1 MEAKDSN
8 NKLVVQILVNQFPL
22 LYLSPL
28 IIETYIFVPPNQ
40 GMSGSRNVVPQYNF
54 ISMNLSGKTAIV
66 TGGAR
71 DIGRA
76 ISVKLASLGANVVIN
91 YFNSSED
98 GDETLRLVK
107 EAGGQGIAVKADMT
121 NWDDC
126 HNIVN
131 KAREAFGEDIHIL
144 VNNAGGLVAR
154 KRLTEMD
161 LEFWNKVMTLNLTS
175 VFMMHKA
182 TVPHMPAGS
191 AIVNLS
197 SQAARDGGGGGSAV
211 YSTSKGG
218 LTTFTRA
225 MAKELGPDGI
235 RVNAVCPG
243 MIDTTF
249 HDTFTPDNVR
259 EMVAGK
265 VPLRREGKASEI
277 ADVVAMLVSDASSY
291 MTGANVDINGGLAFS

>member
-1 MEAKDSN
+1 M
-8 NKLVVQILVNQFPL
+8 
-22 LYLSPL
+22 
-28 IIETYIFVPPNQ
+28 T
-40 GMSGSRNVVPQYNF
+40 
-54 ISMNLSGKTAIV
+54 LSGKTAIV

-91 YFNSSED
+91 YFNSAED
-98 GDETLRLVK
+98 GEETLRLVRQ
-107 EAGGQGIAVKADMT
+107 AGGRGIAVKADMT
-121 NWDDC
+121 SWEDC
-126 HNIVN
+126 HNIVAQ
-131 KAREAFGEDIHIL
+131 AREAFGKDIHVL

-154 KRLTEMD
+154 RRLSEMD
-161 LEFWNKVMTLNLTS
+161 LAFWNQVMTLNLTS

-182 TVPHMPAGS
+182 AVPHMPAGS

-249 HDTFTPDNVR
+249 HDTFTPDDVR

-277 ADVVAMLVSDASSY
+277 AEVVAMLVSDASSY

>member
-1 MEAKDSN
+1 ME
-8 NKLVVQILVNQFPL
+8 
-22 LYLSPL
+22 
-28 IIETYIFVPPNQ
+28 
-40 GMSGSRNVVPQYNF
+40 
-54 ISMNLSGKTAIV
+54 LSGKTAIV

-76 ISVKLASLGANVVIN
+76 ISVKLASVGANVVIN
-91 YFNSSED
+91 YFNSTAD
-98 GDETLRLVK
+98 GEETLRLVR

-121 NWDDC
+121 SWEDC
-126 HNIVN
+126 HNIVTE
-131 KAREAFGEDIHIL
+131 ARAAFGDDVHIL

-154 KRLTEMD
+154 KQLSEMD
-161 LEFWNKVMTLNLTS
+161 LAFWNQVMTLNLTS

-197 SQAARDGGGGGSAV
+197 SLAARDGGGGGSAV
-211 YSTSKGG
+211 YSTAKGG

-225 MAKELGPDGI
+225 MAKELGPVGI

-243 MIDTTF
+243 LIDTTF
-249 HDTFTPDNVR
+249 HDTFTPDSVR
-259 EMVAGK
+259 EMVASK

-291 MTGANVDINGGLAFS
+291 MTGANVDINGGLGFS